1 MSKNDVNIKTIPNSV
16 DLKKLRKLGRE
27 YNWDTY
33 KLYIPTPNPKFIEKS
48 IINGGNV
55 LIWGASKI
63 FFGKNTKWINI
74 INNNPDKKA
83 NNPLYNASSIWIWLS
98 PRYQIKNLK

>member
-1 MSKNDVNIKTIPNSV
+1 MSKNDVNIKIIPNSV

-55 LIWGASKI
+55 FIWGASKI
-63 FFGKNTKWINI
+63 FFGKNTRWINS
-74 INNNPDKKA
+74 INNNTDKKA
-83 NNPLYNASSIWIWLS
+83 NNPL
-98 PRYQIKNLK
+98 